1 MITESKSST
10 DRLRDVTTSRNTVQR
25 REVIGVLSQV
35 PGFVSAQ
42 DLHTL
47 IEREGGHI
55 ALATVYTQLKKLV
68 QNGDVDVVMTDR
80 GESLYRRCV
89 VESHHHH
96 LSCRLCGTTVEVDAP
111 ELEKWAHDIGER
123 FGFRELRHVV
133 EFNGVCATCQSN

>member
-1 MITESKSST
+1 
-10 DRLRDVTTSRNTVQR
+10 
-25 REVIGVLSQV
+25 LSQV

-96 LSCRLCGTTVEVDAP
+96 LSCRVCGATVEVDAP
-111 ELEKWAHDIGER
+111 ELEKWARDIGES
-123 FGFRELRHVV
+123 FGYRELHHVV
-133 EFNGVCATCQSN
+133 EFNGICSTCQSN